1 MKTRSLGHPLAIAIA
16 VGMCTTL
23 PVQARDLGPGESHT
37 VLPGDTVETWNL
49 NDASLIMRPGSVA
62 ERVSGTNGSII
73 DIEGATVGHPSLAG
87 AVGLRTGTIARIAG
101 TEIVSSSVGVET
113 EGDVRLDVSDS
124 TITTGERGVTVFS
137 GGVATLR
144 NTSITAQAPHGVA
157 LVSANPGATMINEIS
172 VTDGSRAVGAEHAAL
187 LNWSN
192 SFRIGGHSLIVDD
205 SHLESLTG
213 AAVLVSAW
221 GMAANRSASIQL
233 RNGTTVNSGNGV
245 LLETRSGTIA
255 DLLID
260 NSTINGDLLNGVG
273 STIDARLQNGASLTG
288 AMTNVSSLA
297 LDAATWNITGDS
309 TLGRL
314 DLGTGTVAFAA
325 PTGGVHKTLDVAG
338 DFSGNGGTILFNTVL
353 ADDAAASDRL
363 VIGGDTSGTANVRVN
378 NVGGA
383 GAQTVNGIEL
393 INVGGAS
400 NGVFTLQGRAIGGQ
414 YEYFLHKGRGTDG
427 NWYLRSELPFN
438 MPDVPVRLPE
448 SPVGPDYP
456 HPIPGPDDP
465 YRLPGPQPED
475 EDAFPLPGPDP
486 DGANPE
492 PVLRP
497 EGGAYLANLQAAQSM
512 FQMGYQQ
519 RQAGLNGGR
528 SWVSVDGSRQ
538 GFDAVSRQL
547 DIHGNSQSLTVGS
560 DVWHSDNGLSAG
572 VMLASGNATST
583 STSVLTGY
591 YARGKVKGEALGV
604 YGTWRGGNAADPS
617 AGFYVDATVQRAQF
631 RNRVEG
637 VGLEAERYRSRAWQ
651 GTLEAGHT
659 FRIGGASNGGVYL
672 QPELQ
677 VGYNRWSDTRHTEVN
692 GTEVTIE
699 DANGL
704 FGRAGVRL
712 SGVTQWNKVG
722 AELQPYVAAHWLHN
736 RANLQVGMDGDAVD
750 ARIPRSRAE
759 VSVGASLKFAG
770 GVGVFGGLSL
780 QHASGYHRTAAQL
793 GVNYSW

>member
-1 MKTRSLGHPLAIAIA
+1 MKTRFHRRRVAIAIA
-16 VGMCTTL
+16 VGLCTAL
-23 PVQARDLGPGESHT
+23 PLQARNLGPGESHT
-37 VLPGDTVETWNL
+37 VLPGDAAEEWSL
-49 NDASLIMRPGSVA
+49 EEASIAMIPGSVA
-62 ERVSGTNGSII
+62 TTVWADRSTVSIDGGTIGRSNDASSYGLYLGNGSDASVRNAAI
-73 DIEGATVGHPSLAG
+73 
-87 AVGLRTGTIARIAG
+87 IAG
-101 TEIVSSSVGVET
+101 SRGIAV
-113 EGDVRLDVSDS
+113 DLRHLAQADISDS
-124 TITTGERGVTVFS
+124 TITAGEGGIGVGFVRGAQAS
-137 GGVATLR
+137 LR
-144 NTSITAQAPHGVA
+144 NTSIMATDTDGVA
-157 LVSANPGATMINEIS
+157 LHFINGAAGEVNMAHLAE
-172 VTDGSRAVGAEHAAL
+172 GSRA
-187 LNWSN
+187 
-192 SFRIGGHSLIVDD
+192 IGSENAVKMVQNGNISPGTHSLTVDG
-205 SHLESLTG
+205 SHLESHIG
-213 AAVLVSAW
+213 SAILVDAFGYTSAE
-221 GMAANRSASIQL
+221 IEL
-233 RNGTTVNSGNGV
+233 RNGTTVTAGNGI
-245 LLETRSGTIA
+245 LLETVGA
-255 DLLID
+255 AEVNFNVD
-260 NSTINGDLLNGVG
+260 NSTLRGDLLNAVG

-309 TLGRL
+309 MLGRL
-314 DLGTGTVAFAA
+314 DLGTGAVAFAA

-400 NGVFTLQGRAIGGQ
+400 NGVFTLLGRAIGGQ
-414 YEYFLHKGRGTDG
+414 YEYFLHKGIGSNG
-427 NWYLRSELPFN
+427 NWYLRSQLPAVDDADP
-438 MPDVPVRLPE
+438 MPEPGEDT
-448 SPVGPDYP
+448 
-456 HPIPGPDDP
+456 HPMPGPDENAFP
-465 YRLPGPQPED
+465 LPGPQPED
-475 EDAFPLPGPDP
+475 DEPFPLPGPDP
-486 DGANPE
+486 DGRNPE

-519 RQAGLNGGR
+519 RQAGQNGGR

-583 STSVLTGY
+583 STSALTGY

-651 GTLEAGHT
+651 GTLEAGHV
-659 FRIGGASNGGVYL
+659 FRIGGASNGGIYL

-677 VGYNRWSDTRHTEVN
+677 VGYNHWSDTRHTEVN

-736 RANLQVGMDGDAVD
+736 RANLQVDMDGDAVD

-759 VSVGASLKFAG
+759 VGAGASLKFAG
-770 GVGVFGGLSL
+770 GVGVFGGVSL

>member
-1 MKTRSLGHPLAIAIA
+1 MVTLAGGSSAYGELHA
-16 VGMCTTL
+16 VGVDRRSTQAAT
-23 PVQARDLGPGESHT
+23 PV
-37 VLPGDTVETWNL
+37 VE
-49 NDASLIMRPGSVA
+49 
-62 ERVSGTNGSII
+62 
-73 DIEGATVGHPSLAG
+73 
-87 AVGLRTGTIARIAG
+87 
-101 TEIVSSSVGVET
+101 
-113 EGDVRLDVSDS
+113 
-124 TITTGERGVTVFS
+124 
-137 GGVATLR
+137 
-144 NTSITAQAPHGVA
+144 
-157 LVSANPGATMINEIS
+157 
-172 VTDGSRAVGAEHAAL
+172 
-187 LNWSN
+187 
-192 SFRIGGHSLIVDD
+192 LIVDA
-205 SHLESLTG
+205 SHLESGTG
-213 AAVLVSAW
+213 SAISVIDSTGQSRAATAD
-221 GMAANRSASIQL
+221 ITL
-233 RNGTTVNSGNGV
+233 RNGSTVTAGNGV
-245 LLETRSGTIA
+245 LLETSGQVTANLTLDSSSIVG
-255 DLLID
+255 DVF
-260 NSTINGDLLNGVG
+260 NG
-273 STIDARLQNGASLTG
+273 IDATTNVRLQNNASLTG
-288 AMTNVSSLA
+288 AMTNVTSLA

-309 TLGRL
+309 TLGSL

-325 PTGGVHKTLDVAG
+325 PTGGVHKTLDVSG
-338 DFSGNGGTILFNTVL
+338 DFSGNGGTIIFNTVL
-353 ADDAAASDRL
+353 AGDNAASDRL

-400 NGVFTLQGRAIGGQ
+400 NGVFTLAGRAVGGQ
-414 YEYFLHKGRGTDG
+414 YEYFLHKGSGTDG
-427 NWYLRSELPFN
+427 NWYLRSQLPYN
-438 MPDVPVRLPE
+438 LPYPDVPTPPPE
-448 SPVGPDYP
+448 SPTGPDYP

-465 YRLPGPQPED
+465 HRLPSPQPEE

-486 DGANPE
+486 DGPNPE

-519 RQAGLNGGR
+519 RQAGQNGGR

-583 STSVLTGY
+583 STSALTGY

-651 GTLEAGHT
+651 GTLEAGHV
-659 FRIGGASNGGVYL
+659 FRIGGASNGGIYL

-677 VGYNRWSDTRHTEVN
+677 VGYNHWSDTRHTEVN

-736 RANLQVGMDGDAVD
+736 RANLQVDMDGDAVD

-759 VSVGASLKFAG
+759 VGAGASLKFAG
-770 GVGVFGGLSL
+770 GVGVFGGVSL